1 MSKIFNLSGAE
12 RKPSGYRVVARGS
25 DRAEIYLYGVIGQD
39 WYGDGVSAKQF
50 AEDLRKVKDAKTID
64 LRINS
69 EGGDVFAGKAMYTL
83 LQDHKAKIIVHVDG
97 LAASAASFV
106 AMAGD
111 EINVSEGAF
120 IMIHNAWTIAMG
132 GVEDFRRTADLLE
145 VVNGTI
151 RSVYMARTKRTEKEV
166 RGWMDAETWFTGPE
180 ALENGFADKMT
191 ANVKVAASVRDPGR
205 FKNTPSSLYP
215 RRAAALAAL
224 AAMKR

>member
-1 MSKIFNLSGAE
+1 MTIHQLAGA
-12 RKPSGYRVVARGS
+12 KAPAGYRVVARGS
-25 DRAEIYLYGVIGQD
+25 ERAEIYLYGVIGQD
-39 WYGDGVSAKQF
+39 WFGEGVSAKQF
-50 AEDLRKVKDAKTID
+50 ADDLRKVKDVKTID

-132 GVEDFRRTADLLE
+132 GADDFRRTADLLE
-145 VVNGTI
+145 TVNGTI
-151 RSVYMARTKRTEKEV
+151 REVYVARTKRSDKEV
-166 RGWMDAETWFTGPE
+166 KAWMDAETWFTGKE
-180 ALENGFADKMT
+180 ALENGFADKMVE
-191 ANVKVAASVRDPGR
+191 NLKVAAQVRDPAK
-205 FKNTPSSLYP
+205 FKNTPAALYP
-215 RRAAALAAL
+215 RRAAAVAAL